1 MAWLH
6 FLGSDHLIPK
16 DPRFTARGKSV
27 NILFASVDYC
37 VRLQMRA
44 SPIQEFPSIICV
56 SRSFSEFQ
64 GCSTYFQGC
73 WPIAKE
79 NVNFS
84 GAGKKILFFGK
95 SVQFFKT

>member
-1 MAWLH
+1 MPWLH

-37 VRLQMRA
+37 VRLQMSVA
-44 SPIQEFPSIICV
+44 DTAISVNNFK
-56 SRSFSEFQ
+56 EFQ
-64 GCSTYFQGC
+64 GCWTYFQGC